1 MLVILLKKSKFDRK
15 TSELENI
22 ISDHNHDTYITT
34 PEFNALAA
42 RVFNAR
48 LIKKTDLMLNCRNI
62 RNINSS
68 RTKHLVAGN

>member
-48 LIKKTDLMLNCRNI
+48 LIKKTDLMLNRRNI

-68 RTKHLVAGN
+68 RTKHLVTGN